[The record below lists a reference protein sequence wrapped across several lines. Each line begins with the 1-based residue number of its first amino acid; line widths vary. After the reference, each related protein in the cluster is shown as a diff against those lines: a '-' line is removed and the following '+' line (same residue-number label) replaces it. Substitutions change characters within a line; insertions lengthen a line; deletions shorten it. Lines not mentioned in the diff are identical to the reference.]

1 MLHKAGN
8 RKEVPTVDAITH
20 NNIALQPKTPSTD
33 RFASSERIGAALED
47 QIRNITLLSEEQ
59 RASYSN
65 YASKA
70 LVDIDRVS
78 QLGLGRSFDLKPE
91 KLGDRDME
99 YIFPDGTNSSEQN
112 QSELEEKIREKE
124 DPAYGREKKAER
136 AANKLHSLF
145 HGGGIESLLQGV
157 SPNSGGARFPSP
169 TQEHQKNEQIIDALY
184 DIKAEDMAL
193 VKTAYEKNFGETLEN
208 EILHRFRGNVQQ
220 KLLGLV
226 RGGAAAGGEGG
237 EAAPKAAEN

>member
-1 MLHKAGN
+1 M
-8 RKEVPTVDAITH
+8 DAITH
-20 NNIALQPKTPSTD
+20 NNTVLNPKVPSAD
-33 RFASSERIGAALED
+33 RFARFESSERIGAALED
-47 QIRNITLLSEEQ
+47 QIRNITLLSEQQ
-59 RASYSN
+59 RAGYSD
-65 YASKA
+65 YASKT

-91 KLGDRDME
+91 KFGDRDME

-136 AANKLHSLF
+136 AAKKLNSLF
-145 HGGGIESLLQGV
+145 HGGGIESLLQGIN
-157 SPNSGGARFPSP
+157 PNSDRAPSP
-169 TQEHQKNEQIIDALY
+169 SPSKEHQKNEQIIDALY
-184 DIKAEDMAL
+184 DIKAEDMGL
-193 VKTAYEKNFGETLEN
+193 VKTTYEKNFGETLEN

-226 RGGAAAGGEGG
+226 RGNAAGAEG
-237 EAAPKAAEN
+237 APKAAAED

>member
-1 MLHKAGN
+1 M
-8 RKEVPTVDAITH
+8 DAIIFS
-20 NNIALQPKTPSTD
+20 NLASQPKTPSTD
-33 RFASSERIGAALED
+33 RFASSERIGTALEN
-47 QIRNITLLSEEQ
+47 QIRNITQLSEEQ
-59 RASYSN
+59 RANYSN

-70 LVDIDRVS
+70 LDDIGRVS
-78 QLGLGRSFDLKPE
+78 QLGLGHNFDLKPE
-91 KLGDRDME
+91 KFGDRDME

-124 DPAYGREKKAER
+124 DPAYAREKKAER

-145 HGGGIESLLQGV
+145 HGGGIESLLQGIN
-157 SPNSGGARFPSP
+157 PNSGGTRFPSP
-169 TQEHQKNEQIIDALY
+169 NKEHQNNEQIIDALY

-193 VKTAYEKNFGETLEN
+193 VKTTYEKSFGETLEN

-237 EAAPKAAEN
+237 EAAPKAAED